1 MSLPISSLLSSSGS
15 VPQINPV
22 GSATGI
28 GSAAQAGQSGGFA
41 SILEGAI
48 QSVERPGKEAD
59 QAVQNFLNGD
69 NEELHTVAL
78 ATQRASLTFDLG
90 LQVRNKIVSAY
101 QEVMK
106 MQM

>member
-1 MSLPISSLLSSSGS
+1 MALPISSLLPAS
-15 VPQINPV
+15 VQQINPTNTIRSV
-22 GSATGI
+22 
-28 GSAAQAGQSGGFA
+28 GSAAQAGQSGGFG
-41 SILEGAI
+41 SMLEGAI
-48 QSVERPGKEAD
+48 QAVERPNQAAN

-78 ATQRASLTFDLG
+78 ATQTASLTFDLG
-90 LQVRNKIVSAY
+90 LQIRNKIVSAY